1 MANPERI
8 REIIEFVS
16 VDAYTEDEV
25 MAGWSVALA
34 DAAALPFQATALGT
48 PVTVVEFDSDAR
60 HGIRCEI
67 QGEGIGRRCV
77 GIDTLTGSSLCDGVH
92 LDADRHAILGRSLAD
107 VVGTLLWG
115 TPAHVEGQEAE
126 AGPAR
131 PR

>member
-8 REIIEFVS
+8 REIVEFVS

-48 PVTVVEFDSDAR
+48 SVTVVEFDSDAR

-67 QGEGIGRRCV
+67 QGEGIARRWV
-77 GIDTLTGSSLCDGVH
+77 GIDTLDVESL
-92 LDADRHAILGRSLAD
+92 
-107 VVGTLLWG
+107 
-115 TPAHVEGQEAE
+115 PEAVREVLE
-126 AGPAR
+126 AFEAWSGGDY
-131 PR
+131 